1 MRATLCKYHT
11 PVHWCLPLE
20 EGHHGKCH
28 PFLPQEESW
37 RETVF
42 GQLIDRKYLD
52 DKSTRTMA
60 MMDE

>member
-1 MRATLCKYHT
+1 MHSHLS
-11 PVHWCLPLE
+11 LE
-20 EGHHGKCH
+20 DGRRGGCSYCCCYC
-28 PFLPQEESW
+28 FLRQEESW
-37 RETVF
+37 RDTVF